1 MSGVGTFDTRHTV
14 ELARQAEQ
22 AGADGVLVV
31 SPYYSRP
38 PQDALEAHFR
48 EVADASGLPLVLY
61 DIPGRTG
68 TRIEPE
74 TLIRLAEHPR
84 IVAVKDCSYDFLGTQ
99 KVLGRTDL
107 AYYAGCD
114 EHVLALYA
122 VGAAGYV
129 STVANVVPAQLRAI
143 LDAFEAGDTPVSA
156 RLQQRA
162 TPLIELMMAAGLP
175 CTVTAKALL
184 NSLGLPGVRCVRRCG
199 PPTGMRSTD
208 WWRLTRSSSPD
219 DRGGPESAPGTH
231 RSAKT
236 GAQYLV
242 SMSLYVPLSGTTLSL
257 PIVTS
262 TSLGRYVSSRLVVRS
277 QAMSRLSSAQA
288 SRWSPRTLVIS
299 FPVRGS
305 RIEEYDF
312 PGDPPT
318 SLVRPRAASRR
329 FGDSRASTSAR
340 RYFSS
345 GGAAILSP
353 SRP

>member
-1 MSGVGTFDTRHTV
+1 MTNPVTSAPRPFGRALCAMVTPFTEAGALDLPGAQLLAARLVSEGCDGLVLSGTTGESPTTSDAEKAALVTAVREAVGDGVPLVSGVGTSDTRHTV

-48 EVADASGLPLVLY
+48 EVADASGLPLMLY

-114 EHVLALYA
+114 EHILALYA

-129 STVANVVPAQLRAI
+129 STVANVVPARLRSI
-143 LDAFEAGDTPVSA
+143 LDAFEAGDTHVAA

-162 TPLIELMMAAGLP
+162 TPLVELMMAAGLP
-175 CTVTAKALL
+175 GTVTAKALL
-184 NSLGLPGVRCVRRCG
+184 NSLGLPGGSVR
-199 PPTGMRSTD
+199 
-208 WWRLTRSSSPD
+208 
-219 DRGGPESAPGTH
+219 AP
-231 RSAKT
+231 
-236 GAQYLV
+236 L
-242 SMSLYVPLSGTTLSL
+242 
-257 PIVTS
+257 
-262 TSLGRYVSSRLVVRS
+262 
-277 QAMSRLSSAQA
+277 
-288 SRWSPRTLVIS
+288 
-299 FPVRGS
+299 
-305 RIEEYDF
+305 
-312 PGDPPT
+312 
-318 SLVRPRAASRR
+318 RAAGRDAVD
-329 FGDSRASTSAR
+329 GLV
-340 RYFSS
+340 
-345 GGAAILSP
+345 AAYEEFITG
-353 SRP
+353 